1 MVEDLQT
8 LYLCQMNT
16 VYLVFDQFEE
26 LYISGSMEER
36 KEFLAKIKELV
47 KSRLNVKII
56 LSLREEYIAYLAD
69 SEEDIPGLMDFRLR
83 VEKMNTPRL
92 LEVVQNTAKAAN
104 ITLADESIP
113 QKILTI
119 LSVGKKEIELSYLQ
133 VYFYKLYNK
142 AENKSEIVFDTA
154 LIDRVGKAKDVLAE
168 FLEEK
173 LDELRKS
180 NPEIPQELPMHVLN
194 SLITDEATK
203 KQVSEEELFHL
214 FPARTQIVALEKI
227 LEFLDQNRILR
238 ILKEEKT
245 KVELAHDILAR
256 IVYEKLSA
264 EQKQLRTITRMIET
278 NFEMYKNGDSKNL
291 LSKKLLETIL
301 PFEDK
306 LHFEERQGEYR
317 EYLQKSKIQAR
328 LNIIMLWS
336 AGIIVSALI
345 LGFGGTGLYFYF
357 ESIKQTEI
365 AEIKTKEALAAE
377 AKAVAANSDA
387 KKEKEAALEANRL
400 AAENKEKAKKE
411 KKAAEEA
418 KKKATDLQAVN
429 KKKETEINDITGK
442 LAKGFS
448 MDRGELLNASD
459 LKRWS
464 RYQGAMG
471 WEDAQKRCAF
481 LGTGWRVPKRGEWQV
496 NFGVNKKVL
505 SEDWI
510 KDQSVQ
516 GEGAYYWTSEEMSK
530 TYSYYFDAF
539 GGYVRDTSKE
549 VDFLVR
555 CIR

>member
-1 MVEDLQT
+1 
-8 LYLCQMNT
+8 
-16 VYLVFDQFEE
+16 
-26 LYISGSMEER
+26 
-36 KEFLAKIKELV
+36 
-47 KSRLNVKII
+47 
-56 LSLREEYIAYLAD
+56 
-69 SEEDIPGLMDFRLR
+69 
-83 VEKMNTPRL
+83 
-92 LEVVQNTAKAAN
+92 
-104 ITLADESIP
+104 
-113 QKILTI
+113 
-119 LSVGKKEIELSYLQ
+119 
-133 VYFYKLYNK
+133 
-142 AENKSEIVFDTA
+142 
-154 LIDRVGKAKDVLAE
+154 
-168 FLEEK
+168 
-173 LDELRKS
+173 
-180 NPEIPQELPMHVLN
+180 
-194 SLITDEATK
+194 
-203 KQVSEEELFHL
+203 
-214 FPARTQIVALEKI
+214 
-227 LEFLDQNRILR
+227 
-238 ILKEEKT
+238 
-245 KVELAHDILAR
+245 
-256 IVYEKLSA
+256 
-264 EQKQLRTITRMIET
+264 MIET

-530 TYSYYFDAF
+530 TYSYFDAF